1 MKRQAMVNMMLG
13 GLITMANVYY
23 LWGLNAAG
31 LSGGLIIFITG
42 ITLYRKSGK

>member
-31 LSGGLIIFITG
+31 LSGEEETRATIT
-42 ITLYRKSGK
+42 TAFR